1 MNTLEA
7 DHPIVV
13 ALTRHME
20 PCRVVRVLF
29 ADEFDHDGDPIL
41 RLRVVV
47 DETGPTPSD
56 IQLFSATGIVREVM
70 AEYKDDRFPLLT
82 FPTGEEMSELA
93 A

>member
-1 MNTLEA
+1 MNTLDA

-13 ALTRHME
+13 ALTNHML
-20 PCRVVRVLF
+20 PCRVVRILS

-47 DETGPTPSD
+47 DETGPVPGD
-56 IQLFSATGIVREVM
+56 MQLFSATGIVREVM
-70 AEYKDDRFPLLT
+70 AEYKDDRFPLMT
-82 FPTGEEMSELA
+82 FPTREEMAELA